1 MKVIIKAREIDNYD
15 FERALTAWL
24 EVYADETDAVVEVD
38 TREIP
43 PSYEFDEAIWALARV
58 DILRG

>member
-1 MKVIIKAREIDNYD
+1 MSMKVIIKAREIDNYD

-24 EVYADETDAVVEVD
+24 EVYADETDAVGEVD

-43 PSYEFDEAIWALARV
+43 PSYEFDEAIWELS
-58 DILRG
+58 

>member
-1 MKVIIKAREIDNYD
+1 MSMKVIIKAREIDNYD
-15 FERALTAWL
+15 FERALAAWL

-43 PSYEFDEAIWALARV
+43 PSYEFYEAIWALS
-58 DILRG
+58 